1 MFLGTEKRE
10 SEDKLNL
17 HKQRLI
23 MKRLIM
29 KTGKEIACLGC
40 DCIPLSLFKY
50 S

>member
-1 MFLGTEKRE
+1 MFLGTEKRK

-29 KTGKEIACLGC
+29 KTGKEIAGLGC